1 MTYFKEPVPDRASKP
16 EQQLQLLIESVR
28 DYAIFLL
35 DTQGRVVTWNQG
47 AQRIKGYAFDDI
59 RGRHFSVFY
68 PREDIE
74 KGKPDYELKVAAQE
88 GRFEDEGWRLRKDGS
103 RFWANVVITALK
115 DENGTLLG
123 FGKVTRDLTH
133 RKWAMEANFEKL
145 FRSSPYPIL
154 LSTLDDGYFI
164 EVNEAF
170 CELLGYGSE
179 ELIGHSSIALGIWSF
194 AEERIRIVS
203 ELKAGRPVR
212 GEPCEM
218 RAKSGERRNV
228 DVSADIIE
236 FRGNPCLFATLVDTT
251 ESRKLEAVIEELSTP
266 VLQAQE
272 GLLVV
277 PLIGRVDGPRA
288 TQLRDQLLKTV
299 HTQRARAVV
308 VDLTGVPKIERETAD
323 GLIRA
328 IEAVQLL
335 GAKVIL
341 AGISA
346 VIADTLVG
354 IGARFS
360 NIKTTADLQS
370 ALEEAKNLLGEE
382 RPIS

>member
-1 MTYFKEPVPDRASKP
+1 MKLVPDQASKP
-16 EQQLQLLIESVR
+16 EQQLQLLVESVK

-35 DTQGRVVTWNQG
+35 DAEGRVVTWNQG
-47 AQRIKGYAFDDI
+47 AQRIKGYMFDEI

-74 KGKPDYELKVAAQE
+74 SGKPDHELKIAAQE

-115 DENGTLLG
+115 DENGVLLG
-123 FGKVTRDLTH
+123 FGKVARDISQ

-145 FRSSPYPIL
+145 FRSSPNPIL
-154 LSTLDDGYFI
+154 LSSLDDARFI
-164 EVNEAF
+164 EMNEAF
-170 CELLGYGSE
+170 CELLGYTRE
-179 ELIGHSSIALGIWSF
+179 ELIGQSSITLGIWPY
-194 AEERIRIVS
+194 AQERIHIVA

-218 RAKSGERRNV
+218 RSKAGDRRNV
-228 DVSADIIE
+228 EVSADIIE
-236 FRGNPCLFATLVDTT
+236 FRGNSCLFATLLDTT
-251 ESRKLEAVIEELSTP
+251 ESRRLEAVVAELSTP

-288 TQLRDQLLKTV
+288 TQLRNQLLNAV

-308 VDLTGVPKIERETAD
+308 IDLTGVPQIERETAD

-328 IEAVQLL
+328 VEAVQLL

-360 NIKTTADLQS
+360 RIKTTADLQS
-370 ALEEAKNLLGEE
+370 ALEEAKHLLGEE
-382 RPIS
+382 TPIS

>member
-1 MTYFKEPVPDRASKP
+1 MEPVPDQASKT
-16 EQQLQLLIESVR
+16 ENQLQMLVESVR

-35 DTQGRVVTWNQG
+35 DAGGHVITWNQG
-47 AQRIKGYAFDDI
+47 AQLIKGYNFDEI
-59 RGRHFSVFY
+59 RGRHFSIFY

-74 KGKPDYELKVAAQE
+74 SGKPDYELKVAAQE

-115 DENGTLLG
+115 DENGFLLG
-123 FGKVTRDLTH
+123 FGKVTRDISQ

-145 FRSSPYPIL
+145 FRSSPNPIL
-154 LSTLDDGYFI
+154 LSSLDEGRFI

-170 CELLGYGSE
+170 CELLGYSQD
-179 ELIGHSSIALGIWSF
+179 ELLGQTSIALGIWLY
-194 AEERIRIVS
+194 AEQRTHIVA
-203 ELKAGRPVR
+203 ELKVGRVIR

-218 RAKSGERRNV
+218 RTKSGDRRNV
-228 DVSADIIE
+228 EVSADIIE
-236 FRGNPCLFATLVDTT
+236 FRGNSCLFATLLDTT

-266 VLQAQE
+266 VLQAQY

-277 PLIGRVDGPRA
+277 PLIGRVDGSRA
-288 TQLRDQLLKTV
+288 TQLRNQLLNAV

-308 VDLTGVPKIERETAD
+308 IDLTGVPNIERETAD

-328 IEAVQLL
+328 IEAVRLL
-335 GAKVIL
+335 GAHVIL

-346 VIADTLVG
+346 IIADTLVA

-360 NIKTTADLQS
+360 AIKTTADLQS
-370 ALEEAKNLLGEE
+370 ALEEAKSLLGEE
-382 RPIS
+382 NHAG

>member
-1 MTYFKEPVPDRASKP
+1 MKPVPDQASKP
-16 EQQLQLLIESVR
+16 EQQLQLLVESVK

-35 DTQGRVVTWNQG
+35 DAEGRVVTWNQG
-47 AQRIKGYAFDDI
+47 AQRIKGYTFDEV
-59 RGRHFSVFY
+59 RGRHFSIFY

-88 GRFEDEGWRLRKDGS
+88 GRLEDEGWRLRKDGS

-115 DENGTLLG
+115 DENGVLLG
-123 FGKVTRDLTH
+123 FGKVTRDISQ

-145 FRSSPYPIL
+145 FRSSPNPIL
-154 LSTLDDGYFI
+154 LSSLDDARFI

-170 CELLGYGSE
+170 CELLGYTRE
-179 ELIGHSSIALGIWSF
+179 ELIGQSSIALGVWPY
-194 AEERIRIVS
+194 AEERTHIVA

-218 RAKSGERRNV
+218 RSKSGDRRNV
-228 DVSADIIE
+228 EVSADIIE
-236 FRGNPCLFATLVDTT
+236 FRENSCLFATLLDTS
-251 ESRKLEAVIEELSTP
+251 ESRRLEAVVEELSTP

-288 TQLRDQLLKTV
+288 TQLRNQLLNAV

-308 VDLTGVPKIERETAD
+308 IDLTGVPKIERETAD

-328 IEAVQLL
+328 VEAVQLL

-346 VIADTLVG
+346 VIADTLVA
-354 IGARFS
+354 IGARF
-360 NIKTTADLQS
+360 NRIKTTADLQS

-382 RPIS
+382 SHIR

>member
-1 MTYFKEPVPDRASKP
+1 MEPAPDRALKP
-16 EQQLQLLIESVR
+16 EQQLQLLVESVR

-35 DTQGRVVTWNQG
+35 DAQGRVASWNQG
-47 AQRIKGYAFDDI
+47 AQRIKGYTFDEI

-74 KGKPDYELKVAAQE
+74 RGKPDFELKVAAQE

-115 DENGTLLG
+115 DANGALLG
-123 FGKVTRDLTH
+123 FGKVTRDLTQ

-145 FRSSPYPIL
+145 FRSSPNPIL
-154 LSTLDDGYFI
+154 LSTLDDGHFI
-164 EVNEAF
+164 EVNESF
-170 CELLGYGSE
+170 CELLGYSHE
-179 ELIGHSSIALGIWSF
+179 ELIGHSSIALGVWSF

-212 GEPCEM
+212 AEPCEM
-218 RAKSGERRNV
+218 RAKSGDRRNV

-288 TQLRDQLLKTV
+288 TQLRNQLLNVV
-299 HTQRARAVV
+299 HAQRARAVV
-308 VDLTGVPKIERETAD
+308 IDLTGVPKIERETAD

-328 IEAVQLL
+328 VEAVQLL

-346 VIADTLVG
+346 IIADTLVG
-354 IGARFS
+354 IGARFGR
-360 NIKTTADLQS
+360 IKTTADLQS

-382 RPIS
+382 SHTR

>member
-1 MTYFKEPVPDRASKP
+1 MV
-16 EQQLQLLIESVR
+16 ESVR

-35 DTQGRVVTWNQG
+35 DSEGRVTTWNQG
-47 AQRIKGYAFDDI
+47 AQRIKGYTFDEI

-68 PREDIE
+68 PPEDIE
-74 KGKPDYELKVAAQE
+74 SGKPDYELKVAAQE
-88 GRFEDEGWRLRKDGS
+88 GRFEDEGWRVRKDGS
-103 RFWANVVITALK
+103 RFWANVVITALR
-115 DENGTLLG
+115 DANGLLLG
-123 FGKVTRDLTH
+123 FGKITRDLSQ

-145 FRSSPYPIL
+145 FRSSPNPIL
-154 LSTLDDGYFI
+154 LSSLDDAFFI

-170 CELLGYGSE
+170 CELLGYTRD
-179 ELIGHSSIALGIWSF
+179 ELIAQNSIALGVWLY
-194 AEERIRIVS
+194 AEQRTHIVV

-218 RAKSGERRNV
+218 RTKSGDRRNV
-228 DVSADIIE
+228 EVSADIIE
-236 FRGNPCLFATLVDTT
+236 FRGNSCLFATLLDTT
-251 ESRKLEAVIEELSTP
+251 ESRRLEAVVEELSTP

-288 TQLRDQLLKTV
+288 VQLRNQLLNAV

-308 VDLTGVPKIERETAD
+308 IDLTGVPKIERETAD

-328 IEAVQLL
+328 IEAVRLL
-335 GAKVIL
+335 GANVIL

-346 VIADTLVG
+346 VIADTLVA

-360 NIKTTADLQS
+360 IIKTTADLQS
-370 ALEEAKNLLGEE
+370 ALEEAKSLLGEE
-382 RPIS
+382 NHIR

>member
-1 MTYFKEPVPDRASKP
+1 MEPHP
-16 EQQLQLLIESVR
+16 ERSWNAEHQHQLQLLVESIQ

-35 DTQGRVVTWNQG
+35 DTQGRVMTWTKS
-47 AQRIKGYAFDDI
+47 AERINGYNFDEI

-68 PREDIE
+68 PPEDIE
-74 KGKPDYELKVAAQE
+74 LGKPDYELKVAAQE
-88 GRFEDEGWRLRKDGS
+88 GRFEDEGWRIRKDGS

-115 DENGTLLG
+115 DDKGVLYG
-123 FGKVTRDLTH
+123 FGKVTRDITQ
-133 RKWAMEANFEKL
+133 RKWAVEATFEKL
-145 FRSSPYPIL
+145 FRSSPNPIL
-154 LSTLDDGYFI
+154 LSTLDDSRLI
-164 EVNEAF
+164 EVNEAL
-170 CELLGYGSE
+170 CELLGYRRE
-179 ELIGHSSIALGIWSF
+179 ELIGESSITLGIWLNP
-194 AEERIRIVS
+194 EERIRIVS
-203 ELKAGRPVR
+203 QLKARRSVR
-212 GEPCEM
+212 EERCEM
-218 RAKSGERRNV
+218 RTKSGEKRIL
-228 DVSADIIE
+228 DISADIIE
-236 FRGNPCLFATLVDTT
+236 FRGHSCLFATLLDTT

-288 TQLRDQLLKTV
+288 TQLRNQLLNAV
-299 HTQRARAVV
+299 HTNRARAVV
-308 VDLTGVPKIERETAD
+308 IDLTGVPKIASETAD

-346 VIADTLVG
+346 IIADTFVA

-360 NIKTTADLQS
+360 RIKTTADLQS
-370 ALEEAKNLLGEE
+370 ALEEAKNLL
-382 RPIS
+382 STDSSLS

>member
-1 MTYFKEPVPDRASKP
+1 MDSVPGRASNT
-16 EQQLQLLIESVR
+16 EQQLQLLVASVR

-35 DTQGRVVTWNQG
+35 DPGGHVITWNQG
-47 AQRIKGYAFDDI
+47 AQRIKGYTFDEI

-68 PREDIE
+68 PPEDIE
-74 KGKPDYELKVAAQE
+74 RGKPDDELKVAAQE

-115 DENGTLLG
+115 DERGTLLG
-123 FGKVTRDLTH
+123 FGKVTRDLTQ

-145 FRSSPYPIL
+145 FRSSPNPIL
-154 LSTLDDGYFI
+154 LSTLEDGRFI

-170 CELLGYGSE
+170 CELLGYRSE
-179 ELIGHSSIALGIWSF
+179 ELIGHSSIALGAWPF

-203 ELKAGRPVR
+203 ALKAGRPVR
-212 GEPCEM
+212 GEPCEL
-218 RAKSGERRNV
+218 RTKAGEKRNV

-236 FRGNPCLFATLVDTT
+236 FRGNPCLFATLLDTT
-251 ESRKLEAVIEELSTP
+251 ESQKLEAVIEELSTP

-277 PLIGRVDGPRA
+277 PLIGRLDGPRA
-288 TQLRDQLLKTV
+288 TQLRNQLLHAV
-299 HTQRARAVV
+299 HTQRARAAVI
-308 VDLTGVPKIERETAD
+308 DLTGVPKIERKTAD

-328 IEAVQLL
+328 VEAVQLL

-360 NIKTTADLQS
+360 RIKTTADLQS

-382 RPIS
+382 SPIC

>member
-1 MTYFKEPVPDRASKP
+1 MTCSVKTVPDQASKP
-16 EQQLQLLIESVR
+16 EQQLQLLVESVK

-35 DTQGRVVTWNQG
+35 DAEGHVVTWNQG
-47 AQRIKGYAFDDI
+47 AQRIKGYTFDEI

-74 KGKPDYELKVAAQE
+74 SGKPDYELKVAAQE

-103 RFWANVVITALK
+103 RFWANVVVTALK
-115 DENGTLLG
+115 DENGVLLG
-123 FGKVTRDLTH
+123 FGKVTRDISQ

-145 FRSSPYPIL
+145 FRSSPNPIL
-154 LSTLDDGYFI
+154 LSTLDDARFI
-164 EVNEAF
+164 EVNEAL
-170 CELLGYGSE
+170 CELLGYTRE
-179 ELIGHSSIALGIWSF
+179 ELIGQSSITLGAWPY
-194 AEERIRIVS
+194 AEERIRIVA

-218 RAKSGERRNV
+218 RSKAGDRRNV
-228 DVSADIIE
+228 EVSADIIE
-236 FRGNPCLFATLVDTT
+236 FHGNSCLFATLLDTT
-251 ESRKLEAVIEELSTP
+251 ESRRLEAVVEELSTP

-288 TQLRDQLLKTV
+288 TQLRSQLLNAV

-308 VDLTGVPKIERETAD
+308 IDLTGVPKIERETAD

-328 IEAVQLL
+328 VEAVQLL

-346 VIADTLVG
+346 VIADTLVA
-354 IGARFS
+354 IGARF
-360 NIKTTADLQS
+360 NRIKTTADLQS

-382 RPIS
+382 SHIR

>member
-1 MTYFKEPVPDRASKP
+1 MESIPDRASNT
-16 EQQLQLLIESVR
+16 EQQLQLLVESVK

-35 DTQGRVVTWNQG
+35 DAQGCVVTWNQG
-47 AQRIKGYAFDDI
+47 AQRIKGYTFDEI

-115 DENGTLLG
+115 DDNGVLLG
-123 FGKVTRDLTH
+123 FGKVTRDLTQ

-145 FRSSPYPIL
+145 FRSSPNPIL
-154 LSTLDDGYFI
+154 LSTLDDGHLI

-170 CELLGYGSE
+170 CELLGFRSE
-179 ELIGHSSIALGIWSF
+179 ELIGYSAIALGIWPL

-203 ELKAGRPVR
+203 QLKAGHAVR
-212 GEPCEM
+212 AEPCEM
-218 RAKSGERRNV
+218 RTKAGDRRNV

-236 FRGNPCLFATLVDTT
+236 FRGNACLFATLVDTT
-251 ESRKLEAVIEELSTP
+251 ENRKLEAVIEELSTP

-288 TQLRDQLLKTV
+288 TQLRDQLLNVV

-308 VDLTGVPKIERETAD
+308 IDLTGVPKIQRETAD

-328 IEAVQLL
+328 VEAVQLL

-360 NIKTTADLQS
+360 RIKTTADLQS
-370 ALEEAKNLLGEE
+370 ALEEAKNLLGKES
-382 RPIS
+382 PIR

>member
-1 MTYFKEPVPDRASKP
+1 MKPVPDQASKP
-16 EQQLQLLIESVR
+16 EQQLQLLVESVK

-35 DTQGRVVTWNQG
+35 DAEGRVVTWNQG
-47 AQRIKGYAFDDI
+47 AQRIKGYTFDEI
-59 RGRHFSVFY
+59 RGHHFSVFY

-74 KGKPDYELKVAAQE
+74 SGKPDYELKFAAQE

-115 DENGTLLG
+115 DENGVLLG
-123 FGKVTRDLTH
+123 FGKVTRDISQ

-145 FRSSPYPIL
+145 FRSSPNPLL
-154 LSTLDDGYFI
+154 LSSLDDARFI
-164 EVNEAF
+164 EVNDEL
-170 CELLGYGSE
+170 CELLGYARE
-179 ELIGHSSIALGIWSF
+179 ELIGQSSITLGVWPY
-194 AEERIRIVS
+194 AEERIRIVV

-218 RAKSGERRNV
+218 RSKAGDRRNV
-228 DVSADIIE
+228 EVSADIIE
-236 FRGNPCLFATLVDTT
+236 FRGNSCLFATLLDTT
-251 ESRKLEAVIEELSTP
+251 ESRRLEAVVEELSTP

-288 TQLRDQLLKTV
+288 TQLRNQLLNAV

-308 VDLTGVPKIERETAD
+308 IDLTGVPKIERETAD

-328 IEAVQLL
+328 VEAVQLL

-346 VIADTLVG
+346 VIADTLVA
-354 IGARFS
+354 IGARF
-360 NIKTTADLQS
+360 NRIKTTADLQS

-382 RPIS
+382 SHIR